1 MIKGTQL
8 FVKALKA
15 EGVDTL
21 FAYPGGMAMDLFD
34 ALYDEEDDIDVIVPR
49 HEQALIHAADGYAR
63 TTGKPGVCLVTSGP
77 GATNLVTGI
86 ATANYDSVPLV
97 CFTGQVS
104 LDLIGNDAFQE
115 VDIVGITRNICKYAV
130 TVKDRKDLGRI
141 IKMAFY
147 IATSG
152 KPGPVVI
159 DLPQDIQRALG
170 SEEYPESVNIRGYK
184 PNTEPHVGQVKRA
197 MKMLKS
203 AKRPLFLIGG
213 GVHVGH
219 AETELLSL
227 IEFIQAPVITTI
239 MGKGAIDT
247 SHPLYV
253 GNIGMYGNYACNK
266 AVSECDLLFSIGT
279 RFNDRITG
287 KISEFAPKAK
297 IVHIDIDSA
306 SISRNIVVDVPI
318 VADAAAALKL
328 MMEYAEKPSCE
339 AWLKAVKQWKEEYP
353 INMNNKYEGL
363 TPQKIITAINDI
375 FDNSI
380 IVTDVGQNQL
390 WTTQYLELGRDRRL
404 LTSGG
409 LGTMGYGL
417 PAAIGAKLARPNK
430 DVISISGDGGFQMN
444 LQELAT
450 AVALELPTINC
461 VFNNSYL
468 GNVRQMQEYFM
479 NKRYASTCLR
489 YRRSCNRSCEKG
501 KPCCPKYTPDFVK
514 LAESYEAKGIR
525 VECAEDI
532 VPAFEAAKAEKKV
545 PTVIEFVIS
554 SDMNVLPMLNGN
566 SPLTEMILDY

>member
-1 MIKGTQL
+1 
-8 FVKALKA
+8 
-15 EGVDTL
+15 
-21 FAYPGGMAMDLFD
+21 
-34 ALYDEEDDIDVIVPR
+34 
-49 HEQALIHAADGYAR
+49 
-63 TTGKPGVCLVTSGP
+63 
-77 GATNLVTGI
+77 
-86 ATANYDSVPLV
+86 
-97 CFTGQVS
+97 
-104 LDLIGNDAFQE
+104 
-115 VDIVGITRNICKYAV
+115 
-130 TVKDRKDLGRI
+130 
-141 IKMAFY
+141 
-147 IATSG
+147 
-152 KPGPVVI
+152 
-159 DLPQDIQRALG
+159 
-170 SEEYPESVNIRGYK
+170 
-184 PNTEPHVGQVKRA
+184 
-197 MKMLKS
+197 
-203 AKRPLFLIGG
+203 
-213 GVHVGH
+213 
-219 AETELLSL
+219 
-227 IEFIQAPVITTI
+227 
-239 MGKGAIDT
+239 
-247 SHPLYV
+247 
-253 GNIGMYGNYACNK
+253 
-266 AVSECDLLFSIGT
+266 
-279 RFNDRITG
+279 
-287 KISEFAPKAK
+287 
-297 IVHIDIDSA
+297 
-306 SISRNIVVDVPI
+306 
-318 VADAAAALKL
+318 
-328 MMEYAEKPSCE
+328 
-339 AWLKAVKQWKEEYP
+339 
-353 INMNNKYEGL
+353 MNNKYEGL

-525 VECAEDI
+525 VERAEDI

>member
-1 MIKGTQL
+1 
-8 FVKALKA
+8 
-15 EGVDTL
+15 
-21 FAYPGGMAMDLFD
+21 
-34 ALYDEEDDIDVIVPR
+34 
-49 HEQALIHAADGYAR
+49 
-63 TTGKPGVCLVTSGP
+63 
-77 GATNLVTGI
+77 
-86 ATANYDSVPLV
+86 
-97 CFTGQVS
+97 
-104 LDLIGNDAFQE
+104 
-115 VDIVGITRNICKYAV
+115 
-130 TVKDRKDLGRI
+130 
-141 IKMAFY
+141 
-147 IATSG
+147 
-152 KPGPVVI
+152 
-159 DLPQDIQRALG
+159 
-170 SEEYPESVNIRGYK
+170 
-184 PNTEPHVGQVKRA
+184 
-197 MKMLKS
+197 
-203 AKRPLFLIGG
+203 
-213 GVHVGH
+213 
-219 AETELLSL
+219 
-227 IEFIQAPVITTI
+227 
-239 MGKGAIDT
+239 
-247 SHPLYV
+247 
-253 GNIGMYGNYACNK
+253 
-266 AVSECDLLFSIGT
+266 
-279 RFNDRITG
+279 
-287 KISEFAPKAK
+287 
-297 IVHIDIDSA
+297 VHIDIDSA

-525 VECAEDI
+525 VERAEDI

>member
-1 MIKGTQL
+1 
-8 FVKALKA
+8 
-15 EGVDTL
+15 
-21 FAYPGGMAMDLFD
+21 
-34 ALYDEEDDIDVIVPR
+34 
-49 HEQALIHAADGYAR
+49 
-63 TTGKPGVCLVTSGP
+63 
-77 GATNLVTGI
+77 
-86 ATANYDSVPLV
+86 
-97 CFTGQVS
+97 
-104 LDLIGNDAFQE
+104 
-115 VDIVGITRNICKYAV
+115 
-130 TVKDRKDLGRI
+130 
-141 IKMAFY
+141 
-147 IATSG
+147 
-152 KPGPVVI
+152 
-159 DLPQDIQRALG
+159 
-170 SEEYPESVNIRGYK
+170 
-184 PNTEPHVGQVKRA
+184 

-219 AETELLSL
+219 AETELLNL

-525 VECAEDI
+525 VERAEDI